1 VKQITGGKGVPVV
14 YDSVGKDTYPASLD
28 CLKSHGL
35 FVVFGAASGPIPPV
49 DSMLLM
55 RKGSLMMTRMSVYHY
70 LETPAAFAR
79 AARDLFRIVLSG
91 KVKIRVNQTYA
102 LKDAARCHQDMA
114 ERKTTGS
121 SVLIP

>member
-1 VKQITGGKGVPVV
+1 M
-14 YDSVGKDTYPASLD
+14 
-28 CLKSHGL
+28 
-35 FVVFGAASGPIPPV
+35 FGAASGPIPPV

-55 RKGSLMMTRMSVYHY
+55 RKGSLVMTRMSVYHY
-70 LETPAAFAR
+70 LDTPAALAR

-91 KVKIRVNQTYA
+91 KVKIEVNQTYA
-102 LKDAARCHQDMA
+102 LMDAARCHRDMA